1 MLYNLSFNLNRDY
14 AIQLSVKDNL
24 IELAKELNSNCI
36 KSCRDINSHQSNTTE
51 CKLRLNATETL
62 LAECMSKKKGF
73 TANDLLKS
81 QIEKN
86 AEMMEKC
93 INQPNTKIVKDSNG
107 YFQKNGGNEYNTSS
121 PHCDTIA
128 KQYEKFNT
136 ISYVFQHSNKRI
148 GSSNEDEDQHADNK
162 KL

>member
-1 MLYNLSFNLNRDY
+1 M
-14 AIQLSVKDNL
+14 
-24 IELAKELNSNCI
+24 
-36 KSCRDINSHQSNTTE
+36 
-51 CKLRLNATETL
+51 NATETL

-162 KL
+162 NL